1 MLSLDDIAA
10 AAAGEERDALW
21 RSVAEDME
29 EAAGRRCGGR
39 GFVQADRPAD
49 LARALGRDRR
59 ARLSTGTSW
68 GGAQGGRWA

>member
-1 MLSLDDIAA
+1 MPSWDDIAA

-29 EAAGRRCGGR
+29 EASGRRRGGR

-59 ARLSTGTSW
+59 AQAARRPSRAAFS
-68 GGAQGGRWA
+68 AS

>member
-21 RSVAEDME
+21 RSMAEDL
-29 EAAGRRCGGR
+29 AQASGRERGPA
-39 GFVQADRPAD
+39 GFVRAERPAD

-59 ARLSTGTSW
+59 ARRSRASSALSQAS
-68 GGAQGGRWA
+68 

>member
-1 MLSLDDIAA
+1 MPSWDDIAAAA

-29 EAAGRRCGGR
+29 EASGRRGGR

-59 ARLSTGTSW
+59 AQAARRPSRAAFS
-68 GGAQGGRWA
+68 AS

>member
-29 EAAGRRCGGR
+29 EAAGRRRGER
-39 GFVQADRPAD
+39 GFVRADRPAD

-59 ARLSTGTSW
+59 GRQPRRRTG
-68 GGAQGGRWA
+68 

>member
-21 RSVAEDME
+21 RSVAEDKE
-29 EAAGRRCGGR
+29 QAAGRRRGGR

-49 LARALGRDRR
+49 LARALGRHRR

-68 GGAQGGRWA
+68 GGAPGGRRA

>member
-10 AAAGEERDALW
+10 AAAGEEWDALW

-29 EAAGRRCGGR
+29 EAAGRRRGGR

-59 ARLSTGTSW
+59 ERQPRRRTG
-68 GGAQGGRWA
+68 